1 MRSNVVGR
9 YARWVWSLIVA
20 LVVLPVGL
28 AIVVLMF
35 VPDRH
40 RAVVFWPAAAVGIA
54 LALYQLARSWGWYQ
68 AYRRLGELLARSEEE
83 LVAGRAEAAER
94 LAIEA
99 LREVDP
105 RLIPYVRAALGE
117 IFWRRGALEKAY
129 AEELAVANTS
139 SDSAYE
145 LQSYGAIAAAELRAL
160 AGDVKTAEILLDW
173 VPRLV
178 ERAGRARFPLRTK
191 LTRARAILE
200 ARRGNLRE
208 AQALFASIER
218 AVEEVLSLPK
228 LRATWLVRA
237 WVESAAASPRDG
249 LAAERWLARL
259 RAVGADDLAAY
270 ASGWPELRA
279 FLDAQGLTAVP
290 DFR

>member
-1 MRSNVVGR
+1 MASKVVSR
-9 YARWVWSLIVA
+9 YARWIWSLVVA

-40 RAVVFWPAAAVGIA
+40 RAAAFWPAAAVGVA
-54 LALYQLARSWGWYQ
+54 LATYQLLRSWGWYR
-68 AYRRLGELLARSEEE
+68 AYRRLGALLAAAEEE
-83 LVAGRAEAAER
+83 LVAGRAEVAER
-94 LAIEA
+94 RAIDA
-99 LREVDP
+99 LGEVDP
-105 RLIPYVRAALGE
+105 RLIPYVRAALAE
-117 IFWRRGALEKAY
+117 IFWRRGALDKAY
-129 AEELAVANTS
+129 AEAIAVGNLSA
-139 SDSAYE
+139 DSAYE
-145 LQSYGAIAAAELRAL
+145 LQSHGAIAAAELRAIG
-160 AGDVKTAEILLDW
+160 GDVKTAEILLDW

-178 ERAGRARFPLRTK
+178 ERAGSARFSLRTR
-191 LTRARAILE
+191 LTRARAIVE

-208 AQALFASIER
+208 AQALFASVER
-218 AVEEVLSLPK
+218 ACEEVLTLPK

-237 WVESAAASPRDG
+237 YVESAGASPRDG
-249 LAAERWLARL
+249 LAAERWLSRL

-279 FLDAQGLTAVP
+279 FLDANGFTAVP